1 MDFKS
6 IVSEEVNKAIGL
18 MGFKE
23 PTPVQ
28 SQVIEVILKKQDLVV
43 KAKTGSGKTAAFA
56 IPLVDK
62 IGVDVVSPKAL
73 ILTPTRELAVQ
84 VHEEIGAIGR
94 YKKIRSLVV
103 YGKQSITKQIN
114 QLKQR
119 VHIVVGTPGRVMD
132 LIRRGDLKLE
142 EIEYFVLDEADE
154 LLRRGFLEDI
164 EYCFDQLPEGITT
177 LLFSATMP
185 DDIKAICDQRME
197 APKWVEIEEEP
208 PEIHE
213 TNIFGDDLDKFRL
226 LQLALKK
233 YKPFTCMIFCNT
245 KVEVDN
251 LYGQIKSAGISGMKL
266 HGGMNQRDRLRTI
279 DAFKKGDAMCLVATD
294 LAARGIHVDSL
305 DLVINYYLPL
315 ISENYTHR
323 IGRTG
328 RKNEAGHALSFIDA
342 SEIKELKEIE
352 KFLGCPMP
360 ITGIKAFAGEDYEDF
375 IANSRTNT
383 RKLMKERA
391 EKKDA
396 FEKKR
401 QKIQVAGDVT
411 KIRIGIGKKKKIRTL
426 DIVGAISSIEGIEG
440 DDIGIVD
447 VRDTCT
453 YVDIMNHKGNLVL
466 KELGNVKGKRV
477 KVVKIKKQRD

>member
-1 MDFKS
+1 MDFKT
-6 IVSEEVNKAIGL
+6 IVSDEVNKAIAL

-23 PTPVQ
+23 ATPVQ
-28 SQVIEVILKKQDLVV
+28 AQVIEIILKRKDLVV
-43 KAKTGSGKTAAFA
+43 KAKTGSGKTAAYA

-62 IGVDVVSPKAL
+62 IDVEISGPKAL
-73 ILTPTRELAVQ
+73 VLTPTRELAVQ
-84 VHEEIGAIGR
+84 VYEEIQAIGR

-119 VHIVVGTPGRVMD
+119 VHIVVGTPGRVID
-132 LIRRGDLKLE
+132 LIRRGDLVLDDME
-142 EIEYFVLDEADE
+142 FFVLDEADE

-164 EYCFDQLPEGITT
+164 EFCFDKMPLDITT

-185 DDIKAICDQRME
+185 DDIRTICDERMRE
-197 APKWVEIEEEP
+197 PKWVEIEEEP

-213 TNIFGDDLDKFRL
+213 INILVEDLDKFKL
-226 LQLALKK
+226 LELILNR

-251 LYGQIKSAGISGMKL
+251 LYGQIKSAGISGLKL
-266 HGGMNQRDRLRTI
+266 HGGMNQRERLRTI

-305 DLVINYYLPL
+305 DLVINYSLPL

-328 RKNEAGHALSFIDA
+328 RKDEVGQAISFIDTN
-342 SEIKELKEIE
+342 EIKELKEIE
-352 KFLGCPMP
+352 KFLDLPKPTTDLKVFLGD
-360 ITGIKAFAGEDYEDF
+360 DYHDF
-375 IANSRTNT
+375 SKNSRNHT
-383 RKLMKERA
+383 RQLMKERV
-391 EKKDA
+391 EKKDVYQ
-396 FEKKR
+396 EKR
-401 QKIQVAGDVT
+401 QKIQVASDVI

-447 VRDTCT
+447 IRDTCT

-466 KELGNVKGKRV
+466 KKLVNVKGKRV
-477 KVVKIKKQRD
+477 KVIKIKKKKD